1 MKGISVSDSAMFRP
15 FWGCLLL
22 ASLAFA
28 GWSASDAGISVVAA
42 QEETAAPEAAP
53 AAAAAGGVVDAEA
66 AELERRKQ
74 ESFLAWMIRASGIF
88 GFLILL
94 CSFVLVALIMMD
106 FLQLR
111 RANYLP
117 ADFVEQF
124 EQKVNARDLP
134 GAFELAKNN
143 DSFIARVL
151 TAGMGRLN
159 RSWEEA
165 EQGMQEVGED
175 ETMAMEQKVGYLGLI
190 GSVAPMLGLLGTVQ
204 GMVLAFQVIATSATS
219 PKPYQLAD
227 GIATAL
233 FTTLEGLTVAI
244 PAIVFFSIFK
254 NRLARYVMECGFVAE
269 NLMNPI
275 QKMMKAQA
283 AARPAG
289 GGSAAT
295 APAAPQ
301 S

>member
-42 QEETAAPEAAP
+42 QEEAAAPEAAP
-53 AAAAAGGVVDAEA
+53 AAAPANGGDANA

-74 ESFLAWMIRASGIF
+74 ESFLAWMIRASGLF
-88 GFLILL
+88 GFLIML

-165 EQGMQEVGED
+165 EAGMQEVGED

-190 GSVAPMLGLLGTVQ
+190 GSVAPMLGLLGTVV
-204 GMVLAFQVIATSATS
+204 GMVSAFQVIATSATS
-219 PKPYQLAD
+219 PKPYELAD

-233 FTTLEGLTVAI
+233 FTTLEGLFVAI
-244 PAIVFFSIFK
+244 PAIIFFSIFK

-269 NLMNPI
+269 NLMSPI

-289 GGSAAT
+289 GAGAAS